1 MSDYTTSVA
10 ELTKA
15 VQRIFAQPGSGTVF
29 QDTVSDAVKGLRKHD
44 NPRRAIVV
52 ITTEG
57 TDFSNVPYER
67 TLEALRKA
75 APASMRS

>member
-1 MSDYTTSVA
+1 M
-10 ELTKA
+10 
-15 VQRIFAQPGSGTVF
+15 VF
-29 QDTVSDAVKGLRKHD
+29 QDAVSDTVKGLLKHD

-67 TLEALRKA
+67 TLEALQEQRRRFPCA
-75 APASMRS
+75 GTH